1 MNKLSDDILD
11 TIYRFK
17 HNLEFTSVL
26 SELLQAKIFT
36 KYKLSL
42 AFVLMAKYCNE
53 NGIMTPCVDIGLIDC
68 TPIQLLTVIKK
79 NKYYNIFYIH

>member
-17 HNLEFTSVL
+17 HNLEFKSVL
-26 SELLQAKIFT
+26 SELIQAKIFT

-42 AFVLMAKYCNE
+42 SFVLMAKYCNE
-53 NGIMTPCVDIGLIDC
+53 HGVMTPSVDIGLIDC
-68 TPIQLLTVIKK
+68 TSSQLLRVIK
-79 NKYYNIFYIH
+79 NTNNFFYIH